1 MKSVKVNVRSRYA
14 QNCRLVRHTDGNMYF
29 SLRKMIEAQK
39 RTNDI
44 FHTVVS
50 GDRYDSIA
58 WRYWMDPN
66 LWWIVADYA
75 IRDGHRI
82 LFDFEDLEPGMVL
95 RLPSMAYVQANII
108 NKGKRH
114 WV

>member
-14 QNCRLVRHTDGNMYF
+14 QDCRLVRHTDGSMYF
-29 SLRKMIEAQK
+29 SLRRMIDAPK
-39 RTNDI
+39 RSDDI
-44 FHTVVS
+44 FYTVQS
-50 GDRYDSIA
+50 GDRLDTIA
-58 WRYWMDPN
+58 WRHWMDPN
-66 LWWIVADYA
+66 LAYIANDYA

-95 RLPSMAYVQANII
+95 RLPSMEYVQARII
-108 NKGKRH
+108 NRGKRH